1 MAEKGADAS
10 RDLQHGHLP
19 GKEAIKNLLAFLK
32 WSALALFAGIV
43 IGLIG
48 TAFHMAL
55 SGALALRQAHPWLV
69 WLLPVGGVLIT
80 ALYKWG
86 GINNDRGTNFVLIA
100 VRTNE
105 KLSFKTAPL
114 IFATTLLTHLFGGS
128 AGREGAALQLGGSLA
143 AKFGRILHLDEKD
156 ARILTMC
163 GMSAAF
169 SALFGTPVTSAIFSM
184 EVISV
189 GVMYYSAIV
198 PCVIAAVVGDRIS
211 SLFGIAPTEFL
222 LTGVPEGSAL
232 GVAKVA
238 LLGVLCAVL
247 SILFCVCMHQ
257 SAALYKKL
265 IPNKYLC
272 AAVGGLLVAL
282 LTLLVGTRDY
292 NGAGMDVI
300 ARAVAGQARPEAFAL
315 KILFTALTL
324 GAGFK
329 GGEIVPAFFTGAT
342 FGNVIGKLLG
352 LSPSFGAGLGLVA
365 LFCGVTNCPVSS
377 LILSVEL
384 FGAKGFGFF
393 AVVVA
398 VSFMLSGYYG
408 LYSEQKIVYS
418 KLKPEFIDKKVE

>member
-1 MAEKGADAS
+1 MARIQG
-10 RDLQHGHLP
+10 RFP
-19 GKEAIKNLLAFLK
+19 GREAVDNLLAFLK
-32 WSALALFAGIV
+32 WMMLALVCGLV
-43 IGLIG
+43 IGLAG
-48 TAFHMAL
+48 TAFHFCLDFAQR
-55 SGALALRQAHPWLV
+55 ARQTYPWLI
-69 WLLPVGGVLIT
+69 WLLPLGGVLIT
-80 ALYKWG
+80 ALYRWG
-86 GINNDRGTNFVLIA
+86 GIQNDRGTNFVLIA
-100 VRTNE
+100 VRANE

-114 IFATTLLTHLFGGS
+114 IFVSTFFTHLLGGS

-143 AKFGRILHLDEKD
+143 AKLGRLLHLDEKD

-198 PCVIAAVVGDRIS
+198 PCVLSAIVGNQVAA
-211 SLFGIAPTEFL
+211 LFGVQPVSFAL
-222 LTGVPEGSAL
+222 AGVPELSAPGL
-232 GVAKVA
+232 ARVI

-257 SAALYKKL
+257 SAALYKRL
-265 IPNKYLC
+265 IPNKFLC

-282 LTLLVGTRDY
+282 LTLAVGSRDY
-292 NGAGMDVI
+292 NGAGMEVI

-315 KILFTALTL
+315 KLLFTALTL

-342 FGNVIGKLLG
+342 FGNVMGKLLG

-365 LFCGVTNCPVSS
+365 LFCGVTNCPISS
-377 LILSVEL
+377 LMLSVEL
-384 FGAKGFGFF
+384 FGARGFPFF
-393 AVVVA
+393 ALVVA

-408 LYSEQKIVYS
+408 LYSEQKIIYS
-418 KLKPEFIDKKVE
+418 KFKPEFIDKKAE

>member
-10 RDLQHGHLP
+10 MDLQNGHFP

-189 GVMYYSAIV
+189 GVLYYAGLV
-198 PCVIAAVVGDRIS
+198 PCLTAA
-211 SLFGIAPTEFL
+211 
-222 LTGVPEGSAL
+222 LTGYLVSVLMGVPPTRFTVTVPGLEVRTMLLVMVLAL
-232 GVAKVA
+232 
-238 LLGVLCAVL
+238 LCAVL
-247 SILFCVCMHQ
+247 
-257 SAALYKKL
+257 
-265 IPNKYLC
+265 
-272 AAVGGLLVAL
+272 
-282 LTLLVGTRDY
+282 
-292 NGAGMDVI
+292 AGML
-300 ARAVAGQARPEAFAL
+300 AGLA
-315 KILFTALTL
+315 
-324 GAGFK
+324 
-329 GGEIVPAFFTGAT
+329 TGVLHT
-342 FGNVIGKLLG
+342 CLLYT
-352 LSPSFGAGLGLVA
+352 SPSPRD
-365 LFCGVTNCPVSS
+365 CS
-377 LILSVEL
+377 
-384 FGAKGFGFF
+384 
-393 AVVVA
+393 
-398 VSFMLSGYYG
+398 
-408 LYSEQKIVYS
+408 
-418 KLKPEFIDKKVE
+418 

>member
-1 MAEKGADAS
+1 MARIQG
-10 RDLQHGHLP
+10 RFP
-19 GKEAIKNLLAFLK
+19 GREAVDNLLAFLK
-32 WSALALFAGIV
+32 WMMLALVCGLV
-43 IGLIG
+43 IGLAG
-48 TAFHMAL
+48 TAFHFCLDFAQR
-55 SGALALRQAHPWLV
+55 ARQTYPWLI
-69 WLLPVGGVLIT
+69 WLLPLGGVLIT
-80 ALYKWG
+80 ALYRWG
-86 GINNDRGTNFVLIA
+86 GIQNDRGTNFVLIA
-100 VRTNE
+100 VRANE

-114 IFATTLLTHLFGGS
+114 IFVSTFFTHLLGGS

-143 AKFGRILHLDEKD
+143 AKLGRLLHLDEKD

-198 PCVIAAVVGDRIS
+198 PCVLSAIVGNQVAA
-211 SLFGIAPTEFL
+211 LFGVQPVSFAL
-222 LTGVPEGSAL
+222 AGVPELSAPGL
-232 GVAKVA
+232 ARVI

-257 SAALYKKL
+257 SAALYKRL
-265 IPNKYLC
+265 IPNKFLC

-282 LTLLVGTRDY
+282 LTLAVGSRDY
-292 NGAGMDVI
+292 NGAGMEVI

-315 KILFTALTL
+315 KLLFTALTL

-342 FGNVIGKLLG
+342 FGNVMGKLLG

-365 LFCGVTNCPVSS
+365 LFCGVTNCPISS
-377 LILSVEL
+377 LMLSVEL
-384 FGAKGFGFF
+384 FGARGFPLF
-393 AVVVA
+393 ALVVA

-408 LYSEQKIVYS
+408 LYSEQKIIYS
-418 KLKPEFIDKKVE
+418 KFKPEFIDKKAE

>member
-1 MAEKGADAS
+1 MAEKGTVVSMEIRKAEF
-10 RDLQHGHLP
+10 P
-19 GKEAIKNLLAFLK
+19 GREAARNLFAFLK
-32 WSALALFAGIV
+32 WSALALAAGIV

-48 TAFHMAL
+48 TAFHFFL
-55 SGALALRQAHPWLV
+55 DGALHLRQEQPWLV
-69 WLLPVGGVLIT
+69 WLLPAGGVAIT
-80 ALYKWG
+80 ALYQWSG
-86 GINNDRGTNFVLIA
+86 MNNDRGTNFVLIA
-100 VRTNE
+100 VRANE

-114 IFATTLLTHLFGGS
+114 IFAATTLTHLFGGS

-143 AKFGRILHLDEKD
+143 AKFGRLLHLDEKD

-169 SALFGTPVTSAIFSM
+169 SALFGTPVTAAIFSM

-211 SLFGIAPTEFL
+211 SLFGVAPTEYIL
-222 LTGVPEGSAL
+222 SGIPELSAL
-232 GVAKVA
+232 GTAKAA

-247 SILFCVCMHQ
+247 SILFCVSMRQ

-282 LTLLVGTRDY
+282 LTLLVGSRDY
-292 NGAGMDVI
+292 NGAGMEVI
-300 ARAVAGQARPEAFAL
+300 ARAIAGQARPEAFAL

-342 FGNVIGKLLG
+342 FGNVMGRVLG

-377 LILSVEL
+377 LVLSVEL

-393 AVVVA
+393 AVAVA

-418 KLKPEFIDKKVE
+418 KLRPEFIDKKVE

>member
-10 RDLQHGHLP
+10 MDLQNGHFP
-19 GKEAIKNLLAFLK
+19 GKEDDQRPLAFFAKMVGALRAVCRDCHRFNRNCF
-32 WSALALFAGIV
+32 SHGLERCACIAAGAPVARLALAGGRRLDY
-43 IGLIG
+43 
-48 TAFHMAL
+48 
-55 SGALALRQAHPWLV
+55 GAV
-69 WLLPVGGVLIT
+69 
-80 ALYKWG
+80 YKWG

-100 VRTNE
+100 VRTNK

-114 IFATTLLTHLFGGS
+114 IFATTLLTHLFGGI
-128 AGREGAALQLGGSLA
+128 GRQGRGALQLGGSLA

-198 PCVIAAVVGDRIS
+198 PCVIAAVVGDRIFS
-211 SLFGIAPTEFL
+211 FRDAPTEFL

-257 SAALYKKL
+257 LAALYKKL

-282 LTLLVGTRDY
+282 LTLLVGTR
-292 NGAGMDVI
+292 V
-300 ARAVAGQARPEAFAL
+300 L
-315 KILFTALTL
+315 
-324 GAGFK
+324 
-329 GGEIVPAFFTGAT
+329 
-342 FGNVIGKLLG
+342 
-352 LSPSFGAGLGLVA
+352 
-365 LFCGVTNCPVSS
+365 
-377 LILSVEL
+377 
-384 FGAKGFGFF
+384 
-393 AVVVA
+393 
-398 VSFMLSGYYG
+398 
-408 LYSEQKIVYS
+408 
-418 KLKPEFIDKKVE
+418 

>member
-1 MAEKGADAS
+1 MARIQG
-10 RDLQHGHLP
+10 RFP
-19 GKEAIKNLLAFLK
+19 GREAVDNLLAFLK
-32 WSALALFAGIV
+32 WMMLALVCGLV
-43 IGLIG
+43 IGLAG
-48 TAFHMAL
+48 TAFHFCLDFAQR
-55 SGALALRQAHPWLV
+55 ARQTYPWLI
-69 WLLPVGGVLIT
+69 WLLPLGGVLIT
-80 ALYKWG
+80 ALYRWG
-86 GINNDRGTNFVLIA
+86 GIQNDRGTNFVLIA
-100 VRTNE
+100 VRANE

-114 IFATTLLTHLFGGS
+114 IFVSTFFTHLLGGS

-143 AKFGRILHLDEKD
+143 AKLGRLLHLDEKD

-198 PCVIAAVVGDRIS
+198 PCVVAAIVGNQVAA
-211 SLFGIAPTEFL
+211 LFGVQPVSFAL
-222 LTGVPEGSAL
+222 AGVPELSAPGL
-232 GVAKVA
+232 ARVI

-257 SAALYKKL
+257 SAALYKRL
-265 IPNKYLC
+265 IPNKFLC

-282 LTLLVGTRDY
+282 LTLAVGSRDY
-292 NGAGMDVI
+292 NGAGMEVI

-315 KILFTALTL
+315 KLLFTALTL

-342 FGNVIGKLLG
+342 FGNVMGKLLG

-365 LFCGVTNCPVSS
+365 LFCGVTNCPISS
-377 LILSVEL
+377 LMLSVEL
-384 FGAKGFGFF
+384 FGARGFPFF
-393 AVVVA
+393 ALVVA

-408 LYSEQKIVYS
+408 LYSEQKIIYS
-418 KLKPEFIDKKVE
+418 KFKPEFIDKKAE

>member
-1 MAEKGADAS
+1 
-10 RDLQHGHLP
+10 
-19 GKEAIKNLLAFLK
+19 
-32 WSALALFAGIV
+32 
-43 IGLIG
+43 
-48 TAFHMAL
+48 
-55 SGALALRQAHPWLV
+55 
-69 WLLPVGGVLIT
+69 
-80 ALYKWG
+80 
-86 GINNDRGTNFVLIA
+86 
-100 VRTNE
+100 
-105 KLSFKTAPL
+105 
-114 IFATTLLTHLFGGS
+114 
-128 AGREGAALQLGGSLA
+128 
-143 AKFGRILHLDEKD
+143 
-156 ARILTMC
+156 
-163 GMSAAF
+163 
-169 SALFGTPVTSAIFSM
+169 
-184 EVISV
+184 
-189 GVMYYSAIV
+189 MYYSAIV

-272 AAVGGLLVAL
+272 AAVGGVLVAL

>member
-1 MAEKGADAS
+1 MEIQKEKF
-10 RDLQHGHLP
+10 P
-19 GKEAIKNLLAFLK
+19 GKEAVKNLLAFLK
-32 WSALALFAGIV
+32 WSALALVSGIV

-48 TAFHMAL
+48 TAFHFCL
-55 SGALALRQAHPWLV
+55 NGALQLRQAHPWLV
-69 WLLPVGGVLIT
+69 WLLPVGGVVIT
-80 ALYKWG
+80 ALYRWS

-100 VRTNE
+100 VRANE

-114 IFATTLLTHLFGGS
+114 IFVTTFLTHLFGGS

-143 AKFGRILHLDEKD
+143 AKFGRLLHLDEKD

-211 SLFGIAPTEFL
+211 SLFGIAPTEFAL
-222 LTGVPEGSAL
+222 SGVPEVTAF
-232 GVAKVA
+232 GVTKVV
-238 LLGVLCAVL
+238 LIGVLCAVL

-257 SAALYKKL
+257 SAAIYKKL

-300 ARAVAGQARPEAFAL
+300 ARAIAGQARPEAFAL

-342 FGNVIGKLLG
+342 FGNVMGKLLG

-365 LFCGVTNCPVSS
+365 LFCGVTNCPISS
-377 LILSVEL
+377 LLLSVEL

>member
-1 MAEKGADAS
+1 M
-10 RDLQHGHLP
+10 
-19 GKEAIKNLLAFLK
+19 
-32 WSALALFAGIV
+32 
-43 IGLIG
+43 
-48 TAFHMAL
+48 
-55 SGALALRQAHPWLV
+55 
-69 WLLPVGGVLIT
+69 
-80 ALYKWG
+80 
-86 GINNDRGTNFVLIA
+86 
-100 VRTNE
+100 
-105 KLSFKTAPL
+105 
-114 IFATTLLTHLFGGS
+114 
-128 AGREGAALQLGGSLA
+128 
-143 AKFGRILHLDEKD
+143 
-156 ARILTMC
+156 
-163 GMSAAF
+163 
-169 SALFGTPVTSAIFSM
+169 
-184 EVISV
+184 

-329 GGEIVPAFFTGAT
+329 GGEIVPAFFYRGDVWKCDREAAGP
-342 FGNVIGKLLG
+342 FALLRG
-352 LSPSFGAGLGLVA
+352 WAGAGGAFLRRDQLSGQLFNSERRAIWCEGLW
-365 LFCGVTNCPVSS
+365 LFCRG
-377 LILSVEL
+377 
-384 FGAKGFGFF
+384 GRG
-393 AVVVA
+393 
-398 VSFMLSGYYG
+398 
-408 LYSEQKIVYS
+408 
-418 KLKPEFIDKKVE
+418 EFYAFRLLWAL

>member
-1 MAEKGADAS
+1 MARIQG
-10 RDLQHGHLP
+10 RFP
-19 GKEAIKNLLAFLK
+19 GREAVDNLLAFLK
-32 WSALALFAGIV
+32 WMMLALVCGLV
-43 IGLIG
+43 IGLAG
-48 TAFHMAL
+48 TAFHFCLDFAQR
-55 SGALALRQAHPWLV
+55 ARQTYPWLI
-69 WLLPVGGVLIT
+69 WLLPLGGVLIT
-80 ALYKWG
+80 ALYRWG
-86 GINNDRGTNFVLIA
+86 GIQNDRGTNFVLIA
-100 VRTNE
+100 VRANE

-114 IFATTLLTHLFGGS
+114 IFVSTFFTHLLGGS

-143 AKFGRILHLDEKD
+143 AKLGRLLHLDEKD

-184 EVISV
+184 DVISV

-198 PCVIAAVVGDRIS
+198 PFVVAAIVGNQVAA
-211 SLFGIAPTEFL
+211 LFGVQPVSFAL
-222 LTGVPEGSAL
+222 AGVPELSAPGL
-232 GVAKVA
+232 ARVI

-257 SAALYKKL
+257 SAALYKRL
-265 IPNKYLC
+265 IPNKFLC

-282 LTLLVGTRDY
+282 LTLAVGSRDY
-292 NGAGMDVI
+292 NGAGMEVI

-315 KILFTALTL
+315 KLLFTALTL

-342 FGNVIGKLLG
+342 FGNVMGKLLG

-365 LFCGVTNCPVSS
+365 LFCGVTNCPISS
-377 LILSVEL
+377 LMLSVEL
-384 FGAKGFGFF
+384 FGARGFPFF
-393 AVVVA
+393 ALVVA

-408 LYSEQKIVYS
+408 LYSEQKIIYS
-418 KLKPEFIDKKVE
+418 KFKPEFIDKKAE

>member
-1 MAEKGADAS
+1 MARIQG
-10 RDLQHGHLP
+10 RFP
-19 GKEAIKNLLAFLK
+19 GREAVDNLLAFLK
-32 WSALALFAGIV
+32 WMMLALVCGLV
-43 IGLIG
+43 IGFAG
-48 TAFHMAL
+48 TAFHFCLDFAQR
-55 SGALALRQAHPWLV
+55 ARQTYPWLI
-69 WLLPVGGVLIT
+69 WLLPLGGVLIT
-80 ALYKWG
+80 ALYRWG
-86 GINNDRGTNFVLIA
+86 GIQNDRGTNFVLIA
-100 VRTNE
+100 VRANE

-114 IFATTLLTHLFGGS
+114 IFVSTFFTHLLGGS

-143 AKFGRILHLDEKD
+143 AKLGRLLHLDEKD

-198 PCVIAAVVGDRIS
+198 PCVVAAIVGNQVAA
-211 SLFGIAPTEFL
+211 LFGVQPVSFAL
-222 LTGVPEGSAL
+222 AGVPELSAPGL
-232 GVAKVA
+232 ARVI

-257 SAALYKKL
+257 SAALYKRL
-265 IPNKYLC
+265 IPNKFLC

-282 LTLLVGTRDY
+282 LTLAVGSRDY
-292 NGAGMDVI
+292 NGAGMEVI

-315 KILFTALTL
+315 KLLFTALTL

-342 FGNVIGKLLG
+342 FGNVMGKLLG

-365 LFCGVTNCPVSS
+365 LFCGVTNCPISS
-377 LILSVEL
+377 LMLSVEL
-384 FGAKGFGFF
+384 FGARGFPFF
-393 AVVVA
+393 ALVVA

-408 LYSEQKIVYS
+408 LYSEQKIIYS
-418 KLKPEFIDKKVE
+418 KFKPEFIDKKAE

>member
-1 MAEKGADAS
+1 MARIQG
-10 RDLQHGHLP
+10 RFP
-19 GKEAIKNLLAFLK
+19 GREAVDNLLAFFK
-32 WSALALFAGIV
+32 WMALALACGLV
-43 IGLIG
+43 IGLAG
-48 TAFHMAL
+48 TAFHSCLDFAQR
-55 SGALALRQAHPWLV
+55 ARQTYPWLI
-69 WLLPVGGVLIT
+69 WLLPLGGVLIT
-80 ALYKWG
+80 ALYRWG
-86 GINNDRGTNFVLIA
+86 GIQNDRGTNFVLIA
-100 VRTNE
+100 VRANE

-114 IFATTLLTHLFGGS
+114 IFVSTFFTHLLGGS

-143 AKFGRILHLDEKD
+143 AKLGRLLHLDEKD

-198 PCVIAAVVGDRIS
+198 PCVLSAIVGNQVAA
-211 SLFGIAPTEFL
+211 LFGVQQVSLAL
-222 LTGVPEGSAL
+222 AGVPELSAPGL
-232 GVAKVA
+232 ARA
-238 LLGVLCAVL
+238 LLLGVLCAVL

-257 SAALYKKL
+257 SAALYKRL
-265 IPNKYLC
+265 IPNKFLC

-282 LTLLVGTRDY
+282 LTLAVGSQDY
-292 NGAGMDVI
+292 NGAGMEVI

-315 KILFTALTL
+315 KLLFTALTL

-342 FGNVIGKLLG
+342 FGNVMGKLLG

-365 LFCGVTNCPVSS
+365 LFCGVTNCPISS
-377 LILSVEL
+377 LMLSVEL
-384 FGAKGFGFF
+384 FGAQGFPFF
-393 AVVVA
+393 ALAVA

-408 LYSEQKIVYS
+408 LYSEQKIIYS
-418 KLKPEFIDKKVE
+418 KFKPEFIDKKAE